1 VPALQ
6 RMLDF
11 TDQSI
16 EELEAALDLAA
27 PKPPAKRPARKVSPK
42 TA

>member
-1 VPALQ
+1 
-6 RMLDF
+6 MLDF

-16 EELEAALDLAA
+16 EELEAAVGMEAVPKKRA
-27 PKPPAKRPARKVSPK
+27 PRKASSK

>member
-1 VPALQ
+1 
-6 RMLDF
+6 MLDF

-16 EELEAALDLAA
+16 EELEAAVGLEAA
-27 PKPPAKRPARKVSPK
+27 PKKRAPRKASSK